1 MAGLVLATVLL
12 LGACSSGVAT
22 PSDASSPKPAATSAA
37 SSFCPIDRWGPKRTY
52 AGERFSEQPDGSS
65 GFWFKTRCSPK
76 RAMLV
81 FDGRLIHVTRTKGVV
96 TSAFNADRYLMGPG
110 THSVALYDP
119 ATHDTV
125 KVGQFKVLPARKPV
139 TLPTPPPLSWPAVPS
154 PVAPPLLIAH
164 AAGAYHGMVY
174 LNSRD
179 ALTHNY
185 ALGHRLFEMDFC
197 WTADGKLV
205 SIHDWHDSWKR
216 LFPGADHAQIPTRAA
231 FLKAKM
237 IDGQT
242 QIDLPRL
249 RDWLAAH
256 PDAYIVTDIR
266 GRNVYA
272 LQRFKAVLGAQQK
285 QIIPQMYH
293 PDRYADIRAL
303 GYNQIIYTLYATK
316 RSVDALLQFIH
327 ATPLFAVT
335 VNPAQYDVDR
345 IVTALRGSGTPVYV
359 HTFNHVA
366 DFARFRKQGVH
377 GLYSGFLYVGK
388 DGQVL
393 RQSANK

>member
-1 MAGLVLATVLL
+1 MSVRAACLGLATVVALC
-12 LGACSSGVAT
+12 ACSSGMAPATDTSSHTVAST
-22 PSDASSPKPAATSAA
+22 NTSST
-37 SSFCPIDRWGPKRTY
+37 FCPIESWGPQRTY
-52 AGERFSEQPDGSS
+52 AGERFDEQDDGTS

-81 FDGRLIHVTRTKGVV
+81 FDGRLIHVARSKGLV
-96 TSAFNADRYLMGPG
+96 TAALNADRYLMAPG

-125 KVGQFKVLPARKPV
+125 KVGQFKVLPARKPIS
-139 TLPTPPPLSWPAVPS
+139 LPKPPPLSWPAVPS
-154 PVAPPLLIAH
+154 PVAAPLLIAH
-164 AAGAYHGMVY
+164 AGGAYHGMVY

-205 SIHDWHDSWKR
+205 SIHDWHDSWER
-216 LFPGADHAQIPTRAA
+216 LFPDAEHGQIPTRAA

-237 IDGQT
+237 VDGQT
-242 QIDLPRL
+242 QLDLPRL

-272 LQRFKAVLGAQQK
+272 LQRFKAALGAQQK

-293 PDRYADIRAL
+293 PDRYPDIRAL
-303 GYNQIIYTLYATK
+303 GYNQIIYTLYDTM
-316 RSVDALLQFIH
+316 RGVDALLKFIR

-335 VNPAQYDVDR
+335 VNPSQYDLDR
-345 IVTALRGSGTPVYV
+345 IVAGLRGSDTPVYV
-359 HTFNHVA
+359 HTFNNVA

-377 GLYSGFLYVGK
+377 GLYSGFLYVDK
-388 DGQVL
+388 DGHVL
-393 RQSANK
+393 R